1 MASKNG
7 NVHTHLAVFAEIGN
21 ILVYVYKYAKNN
33 QRRKVAMDIAQRQ
46 IRLIDAA
53 KVCPYGKKSW
63 KALTEAGPR

>member
-1 MASKNG
+1 MASENG
-7 NVHTHLAVFAEIGN
+7 NVYGHIALFSLSWVGMKTMAETIKEERLRW
-21 ILVYVYKYAKNN
+21 ILP
-33 QRRKVAMDIAQRQ
+33 IAQRQ